1 MNEQQ
6 ELKNEN
12 TAITIR
18 DLKKGD
24 TCVRMMERH
33 NPQLGVYYT
42 YEKRTVKTVNKKS
55 IRVTGGYGDDESYDL
70 ESGDRKKKSNDVYGS
85 SYYSLI
91 TLKEATN
98 DILALKESIGRFPQN
113 NLGFNN

>member
-6 ELKNEN
+6 ELRNEN
-12 TAITIR
+12 TAVTIR

-24 TCVRMMERH
+24 ACVRMMERH
-33 NPQLGVYYT
+33 NPQLGVYFT
-42 YEKRTVKTVNKKS
+42 YEKRTVKSIATKS
-55 IRVTGGYGDDESYDL
+55 IRVTGGYEDESYDL

-98 DILALKESIGRFPQN
+98 DILAVKESIGRFPRN
-113 NLGFNN
+113 DMGFDN